1 MASNVD
7 RNPEESAVEEGLPD
21 HAQDFPPGKTI
32 ETSEEARMVPRDHSI
47 AAGSDPAYPV
57 TAEEQRRGESPSDR
71 HAREEPDFGE
81 RARPSAGAS
90 ESPEESAMHTTRNP

>member
-1 MASNVD
+1 MSNVD

-21 HAQDFPPGKTI
+21 HTQDLPPGMDI
-32 ETSEEARMVPRDHSI
+32 ETAEEARMMPRDHSI

-57 TAEEQRRGESPSDR
+57 TAQEQRQPESPSDR

-81 RARPSAGAS
+81 AS
-90 ESPEESAMHTTRNP
+90 PQTQEAAESPEDAALRTTDLP